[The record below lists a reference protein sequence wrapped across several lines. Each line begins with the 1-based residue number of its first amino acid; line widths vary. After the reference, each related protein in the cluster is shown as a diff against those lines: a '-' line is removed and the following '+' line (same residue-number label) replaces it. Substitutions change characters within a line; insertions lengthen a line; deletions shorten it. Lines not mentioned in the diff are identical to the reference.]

1 MRGVEPLGLFC
12 KFWNR
17 GEDVKGILGMPIT
30 TTLSK
35 LAVGI
40 TGDEGTTTL
49 ALGDK
54 GVDGVKFKDI
64 IGALGMFDS
73 GTLTCRGDT
82 PPTNMDEVG
91 V

>member
-1 MRGVEPLGLFC
+1 MMIFKIGLFRSS
-12 KFWNR
+12 WISAE
-17 GEDVKGILGMPIT
+17 GPT
-30 TTLSK
+30 T
-35 LAVGI
+35 I
-40 TGDEGTTTL
+40 
-49 ALGDK
+49 ALRDK